1 MIKVSGASRSI
12 SFVALFG
19 LPAHLSRAPI
29 FCANISSM
37 FICRSRR
44 CGTTSALKAVSS
56 LSISGVAAE
65 HVGRER
71 RLQRLM
77 HEPQRRLVV
86 PPAAAHGLPRLAAP
100 PAAAH
105 GLPQLAVPPAAAC
118 ELPRLAV
125 PPAAACEL
133 PRLVVPPVAA
143 CGLPR
148 LAAPPAAAHGLPQ
161 LAVPPAAACELP
173 GLAVRPVV
181 VVDEPLRLLLID
193 ARLPLL
199 AAVDERLLRLAPVAR
214 VDDQAAVA
222 AELERLGS
230 RAGALLLAVPERPGP
245 GLAGL
250 QQLPAASEVVPA
262 AVAGRFERRAGPV
275 PGLHREA
282 PRA

>member
-77 HEPQRRLVV
+77 HEPQRRL
-86 PPAAAHGLPRLAAP
+86 
-100 PAAAH
+100 
-105 GLPQLAVPPAAAC
+105 AVPPVAAS

-125 PPAAACEL
+125 PP
-133 PRLVVPPVAA
+133 
-143 CGLPR
+143 
-148 LAAPPAAAHGLPQ
+148 
-161 LAVPPAAACELP
+161 
-173 GLAVRPVV
+173 V